1 MEVTAENIEQ
11 GTILYLNGR
20 FDANV
25 SAMVVEHIDKA
36 ADASAPNAIVNMAEV
51 PFIDSSG
58 LTVLVR
64 GLKRCRQ
71 RGGDL
76 VLCNLQQPVQII
88 FELTSMDRAFKI
100 FTDEAAARAAL
111 SQ

>member
-1 MEVTAENIEQ
+1 VEVTAESIEQ

-36 ADASAPNAIVNMAEV
+36 ADTSAPNTIVNMAAV

-100 FTDEAAARAAL
+100 FTDEAAARAAR